1 MSVLLVSCLGIVVVA
16 SGCSSTVGGG
26 LVTPTATFTPAQTAT
41 PTPTSASTP
50 TPSLAPTSTPNPAV
64 SFYWTSTECSW
75 TTTTVSEEI
84 TDYST
89 TNNSQAPQEDTQ
101 IADGLSA
108 LLAGVTSSCSTGVG
122 LTASLVTAAEVT
134 FADVGGN
141 DYQIPGMTYES
152 WADYDSELQYMLI
165 YANEPCISNAGGQG
179 NYGEC

>member
-1 MSVLLVSCLGIVVVA
+1 MVLASCLCVGVGA
-16 SGCSSTVGGG
+16 SGCSSTGGG
-26 LVTPTATFTPAQTAT
+26 GPVTPTAMPTTTLTSTSTPAPT
-41 PTPTSASTP
+41 PTPP
-50 TPSLAPTSTPNPAV
+50 LAPTSTPGLAA

-75 TTTTVSEEI
+75 TTITVSEEI

-141 DYQIPGMTYES
+141 DYQIPGITDES

-165 YANEPCISNAGGQG
+165 YANEPCISNAGGEG